1 MEVNEIRFCNKTT
14 YNLKNNKEKKNI
26 IDMLEKKFNISVTD
40 KNFVFSRKLQNLI
53 KSNKYIMSCITQGN
67 KYYIYLTKFKNE
79 NYTLLI
85 DTKVQNDHKLPK
97 ILIVQLNFNNDLYDN
112 SLFVGQLILTKSKQW
127 IFLIDD
133 LLVYRNKIE
142 TDNIITR
149 LSKIHYILNNQFTS
163 DMYLNLFK
171 IDINSFYNL
180 NEIQNIQDN
189 FISKLDFNIH
199 GFTLYPVQKK
209 STKSTKLPKIDI
221 LRYKTSNFH
230 KVETVNKT
238 NNIITQNPNI
248 FELIKST
255 LPNIYYLSKP
265 DSTDNLIARID
276 TIERSDFIKKA
287 LGDKDKI
294 IVKCIF
300 CEKFKKWIPAAL
312 VN

>member
-26 IDMLEKKFNISVTD
+26 LDVLEKKFNISVTD

-53 KSNKYIMSCITQGN
+53 KSNKYIMSYITQGN

-180 NEIQNIQDN
+180 NEIQNIQHN
-189 FISKLDFNIH
+189 LIRKLDFNIH

-209 STKSTKLPKIDI
+209 PTKLPQIDI
-221 LRYKTSNFH
+221 LRYKTSNFQ
-230 KVETVNKT
+230 KVETIKKS
-238 NNIITQNPNI
+238 NNIIKQNQNI
-248 FELIKST
+248 FEMRKST
-255 LPNIYYLSKP
+255 LPNIYHLSKP
-265 DSTDNLIARID
+265 DSTDKLIARID

-300 CEKFKKWIPAAL
+300 CEKFKKWIPITL